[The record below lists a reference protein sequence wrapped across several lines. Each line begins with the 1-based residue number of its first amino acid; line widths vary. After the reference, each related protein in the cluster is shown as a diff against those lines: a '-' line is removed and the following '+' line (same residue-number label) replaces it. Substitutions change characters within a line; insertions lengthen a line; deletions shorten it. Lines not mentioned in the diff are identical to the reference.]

1 LFASAAGEYHVPMR
15 IVCPSCAAAY
25 EVPEAR
31 VVPGQSVR
39 CARCGTSWT
48 PVAGPQPATEAALP
62 RLPTAGP
69 VPLPQPTPTPATP
82 TPARP
87 TPSDAQIFSA
97 PNPFAGTPERPGA
110 GFAGGAAV
118 LAGWVVSVAAVVG
131 LGWAAVTWRNDIMH
145 VWPPSERL
153 YSTLGLMAGR

>member
-1 LFASAAGEYHVPMR
+1 MR

-25 EVPEAR
+25 EVPDAR
-31 VVPGQSVR
+31 VIPGQSVR

-48 PVAGPQPATEAALP
+48 PVAGPQPATEAAP
-62 RLPTAGP
+62 SRLPTAGP
-69 VPLPQPTPTPATP
+69 VPLPQSTPTPP
-82 TPARP
+82 RP

-110 GFAGGAAV
+110 RFAGGPAV

-131 LGWAAVTWRNDIMH
+131 LGWATVTYRYDIMH